1 MSALFWHTF
10 CGHGENF
17 TTWKNGDFGHCFEQ
31 IVVICP
37 SYVILAIFSA
47 YYIAAA
53 KHNSRGAFLPL
64 PWYVKY
70 RFLCTLLLCV
80 LAVVQVVLTRILNQK
95 KVSYADIVTSC
106 ILSCSWL
113 VHSIYLYRLKYLFWS
128 SWRGATPMVLIYLLS
143 LISLAAQLHT
153 NIVQRLNS
161 SPSHNSVEEF
171 SVYVSAFLQVSY
183 VFTLLPGGER
193 VTLVDDD
200 VYYRAIN
207 ENVDESSSLLEGAR
221 STYRSISQR
230 PETAITAEYDVNC
243 VSRLTFH
250 WVRQLLVKGAKK
262 SIKSANDL
270 FLLPVRLSTL
280 NLYVKFTH
288 ILTGKLDNRF
298 QRRESYSSRSSVS
311 SSINSIP
318 DVQFSNTDTRH
329 MFLDDTESE
338 PISLLKAL
346 NKAFG
351 AEYYLLGV
359 LKLLA
364 DCFGFAGPILLNL
377 LVSYI
382 ETKSEK
388 EENGYLFATGLFLST
403 LLGAFCSTQFDYNC
417 NVVGLKIRTAIIT
430 TIYRKSLSV
439 SNVSVGKFTS
449 GQIINFMSTD
459 TDRIV
464 NFCPSFH
471 AVWSLPFQIG
481 VSLYLLHQQVG
492 LAFLAG
498 LGFALILIPINR
510 WLAKKIGQLS
520 TAMMEQKDNRVKV
533 MNEVLFGMRV
543 VKFYAWEDHFESKIN
558 TLRDAE
564 LKSLKGR
571 KYLDAM
577 CVYFWAT
584 TPVLISI
591 LTFTT
596 YSLMGNQLTAA
607 KVFTSLSL
615 FLMLISPLNAFPW
628 VLNGLVESWVSLK
641 RVQAFIALKDFDL
654 EQYYSSNAVLPSDS
668 ALHIRDAEFSWK
680 DTDTISQ
687 PKKRKLSQ
695 EPGRTR
701 SSSQKSDGTGT
712 LSRKRA
718 PSQEPLV
725 NDTHGEHKNQRP
737 SVNESG
743 DRVSSE
749 EQDNVAVSKVQ
760 GTTLSLVDICMH
772 VTKGQFVGVIGKV
785 GSGKSSLL
793 SCILGE
799 MHRVRGHIRVNDLEL
814 GFAVAT
820 QEPWIQH
827 ATIKDNILF
836 GRQFNS
842 RKYERVIDACAL
854 MEDLKTL
861 PAGDLTE
868 VGENGVTLSGGQ
880 KARVALARA
889 VYQNKDVFLLDDPLS
904 AVDAHVAQHLYQ
916 KCIMGLLWGKTRILC
931 THHTKYLVNADQI
944 ILMKDGKI
952 VKTGLPSEI
961 LDTVELT
968 SLGTI
973 EEQDCKSQ
981 DQESPLATDA
991 GTLVEEEEKETGVV
1005 KLGIYKSYWKAVGGC
1020 LAPSVLTA
1028 LFFMQAS
1035 RNINDWWLS
1044 YWVSH
1049 SEKPGQLV
1057 SNHSKSAFLMY
1068 EDHFENQHSYISSS
1082 VHNMTTARDNIMY
1095 YLTIYGC
1102 LAGANSIFTLFRAFL
1117 FAYGG
1122 ICAAQ
1127 TIHRKL
1133 LSNILKA
1140 PVSFFD
1146 VTPIGRI
1153 VNRFS
1158 SDVFSIDDSLPFI
1171 MNIFLAQIYGILGT
1185 IVITCYGL
1193 PWFAVLLLPLGLL
1206 YYKIQ
1211 NYYRHTSR
1219 EIKRISSVTLSPIYA
1234 HFSETISGMTTIR
1247 AMREQDR
1254 FQKENLDKLDINQ
1267 RAQFS
1272 AQAVASWLSFHLQ
1285 MLGVAMVTGI
1295 AFIAVL
1301 EHHFQSVNPGL
1312 VGLAISYALS
1322 VTNLLSGVVTSFAET
1337 EKQMVSV
1344 ERAQQYIDDVPNERL
1359 DGSLLPPPYWPL
1371 QGSIV
1376 FRHVRLKYRSNLTD
1390 ALNKVSFE
1398 VEPAEK
1404 VGIVGRTGSGK
1415 SSLFLALFRM
1425 VEIYKGNIFV
1435 DGIDL
1440 IHLDLKDIRS
1450 RIAIIPQDPF
1460 LFSGTVRENLDPTHA
1475 YTDSELWSVLEKC
1488 HLKDVVQ
1495 RLEGLHGDV
1504 AERGRHFSVGQR
1516 QLVCL
1521 ARALL
1526 TRAKILCIDEATASV
1541 DMETDM
1547 LIQQTIHSEFV
1558 DSTVLTIAHRINTI
1572 MDSDRVLVMSEG
1584 KVAEFAAPGRLLQSH
1599 DSLFYKLV
1607 HGQSI

>member
-1 MSALFWHTF
+1 MSASFWHQF

-37 SYVILAIFSA
+37 SYVILAIFSS

-80 LAVVQVVLTRILNQK
+80 LSTVQVVLTRILNQIT
-95 KVSYADIVTSC
+95 VSYADIVTSC
-106 ILSCSWL
+106 ILSSGWL
-113 VHSIYLYRLKYLFWS
+113 IHSVYVYRLKYLVWS
-128 SWRGATPMVLIYLLS
+128 SWRGAFPMVLIYLLS
-143 LISLAAQLHT
+143 LISLGAQLHT
-153 NIVQRLNS
+153 NIVQRLNN
-161 SPSHNSVEEF
+161 SPSHNNVEEF
-171 SVYVSAFLQVSY
+171 SVYVSGFLQISY
-183 VFTLLPGGER
+183 LCTLFPRGER

-200 VYYRAIN
+200 IYYRAIN
-207 ENVDESSSLLEGAR
+207 ESVDESSSLLEGSRR
-221 STYRSISQR
+221 SYRSISQR
-230 PETAITAEYDVNC
+230 SSTVVTAEYDVNC
-243 VSRLTFH
+243 ISWLTFH

-270 FLLPVRLSTL
+270 FFLPVRLSTY
-280 NLYVKFTH
+280 NIYTKFTY
-288 ILTGKLDNRF
+288 ILTGKWDDRF
-298 QRRESYSSRSSVS
+298 QRKESYSSRSSLS

-318 DVQFSNTDTRH
+318 DVQFSHTGPNTRH
-329 MFLDDTESE
+329 SFSDDSNFK
-338 PISLLKAL
+338 PLSLLKAL
-346 NKAFG
+346 NKTFG
-351 AEYYLLGV
+351 FEYFLLGI
-359 LKLLA
+359 LKLLT
-364 DCFGFAGPILLNL
+364 DCLGFAGPILLNL
-377 LVSYI
+377 LVSYM

-388 EENGYLFATGLFLST
+388 EENGYLYAMGLFLST

-417 NVVGLKIRTAIIT
+417 NVVGLKIRTAIIS

-439 SNVSVGKFTS
+439 SSSVSVGKFTS

-471 AVWSLPFQIG
+471 AVWSLPFQIA

-498 LGFALILIPINR
+498 LAFALILIPINR

-543 VKFYAWEDHFESKIN
+543 VKFYAWEEHFETKIN

-628 VLNGLVESWVSLK
+628 VINGLVESWVSLK
-641 RVQAFIALKDFDL
+641 RVQAFIALKDFDP
-654 EQYYSSNAVLPSDS
+654 EHYYSSNTVLPSDC
-668 ALHIRDAEFSWK
+668 ALNIRDAEFSWK
-680 DTDTISQ
+680 ETDEESWKDKKNIRKEPDRNRASSQ
-687 PKKRKLSQ
+687 EPVLNDIPERKRKLTQ
-695 EPGRTR
+695 EPAEKNSNDRKGST
-701 SSSQKSDGTGT
+701 SQDQDIQT
-712 LSRKRA
+712 
-718 PSQEPLV
+718 
-725 NDTHGEHKNQRP
+725 
-737 SVNESG
+737 ES
-743 DRVSSE
+743 
-749 EQDNVAVSKVQ
+749 Q

-772 VTKGQFVGVIGKV
+772 VTKGQFIGVIGKV

-793 SCILGE
+793 SCMLGE

-814 GFAVAT
+814 GFAVAA

-854 MEDLKTL
+854 IEDFKTL

-944 ILMKDGKI
+944 ILMNDGKI

-961 LDTVELT
+961 LNSEELA
-968 SLGTI
+968 SLRTA
-973 EEQDCKSQ
+973 EEQVTESHDL
-981 DQESPLATDA
+981 ESPMATED
-991 GTLVEEEEKETGVV
+991 GSLVEEEEKETGVV
-1005 KLGIYKSYWKAVGGC
+1005 KLGIYQSYWRAVGTC
-1020 LAPSVLTA
+1020 LAPSVLLA

-1049 SEKPGQLV
+1049 SQKPGEIV
-1057 SNHSKSAFLMY
+1057 SNHSKSTFLLY
-1068 EDHFENQHSYISSS
+1068 HDTYTDLQSDISRMVTINNSIY
-1082 VHNMTTARDNIMY
+1082 NMTTAGDNIVF
-1095 YLTIYGC
+1095 YLTVYGC
-1102 LAGANSIFTLFRAFL
+1102 LAAANSIFTLFRAFL

-1158 SDVFSIDDSLPFI
+1158 TDVFSIDDSLPFI

-1185 IVITCYGL
+1185 IVVTCYGL

-1247 AMREQDR
+1247 AMREQER
-1254 FQKENLDKLDINQ
+1254 FQKENLDKLDTNQ
-1267 RAQFS
+1267 RAVYS
-1272 AQAVASWLSFHLQ
+1272 AQAVASWLSFYLQ

-1295 AFIAVL
+1295 SFIAVL
-1301 EHHFQSVNPGL
+1301 EHHFQTVNPGL

-1322 VTNLLSGVVTSFAET
+1322 VTNLLSGVVNSFAET

-1376 FRHVRLKYRSNLTD
+1376 FRHVKLKYRSNLTA
-1390 ALNKVSFE
+1390 ALDKVSFE

-1450 RIAIIPQDPF
+1450 RLAIIPQDPF
-1460 LFSGTVRENLDPTHA
+1460 LFSGTVRENLDPTGM
-1475 YTDSELWSVLEKC
+1475 YKDSELWSVLEKC
-1488 HLKDVVQ
+1488 HLKEVVQ
-1495 RLEGLHGDV
+1495 RLGGLCGDV

-1526 TRAKILCIDEATASV
+1526 TKAKILCIDEATASV
-1541 DMETDM
+1541 DLETDM
-1547 LIQQTIHSEFV
+1547 LIQQTIRSEFV

-1572 MDSDRVLVMSEG
+1572 MNSDRVLVMNDG
-1584 KVAEFAAPGRLLQSH
+1584 KVAEFAPPGRLLQTQ
-1599 DSLFYKLV
+1599 DTLFYKLV
-1607 HGQSI
+1607 HGH